1 MTCHEQSVASGASA
15 EDKGTPIFKGS
26 RVLTIFCSL
35 PVSPGNIILE
45 GEGMRNR
52 RQDERYQA
60 REREGK

>member
-1 MTCHEQSVASGASA
+1 MGASA
-15 EDKGTPIFKGS
+15 EDKGTPIFKRS
-26 RVLTIFCSL
+26 CVLTIFCSL
-35 PVSPGNIILE
+35 PVSSGNIILE